1 MDAPH
6 ALRRAGASAL
16 LGVLW
21 VGLSAGI
28 LAGEQMETWQVV
40 QDDESRVESRL
51 ASSLRTRFP
60 ELPERATR
68 HTLERLLAEAD
79 GASGERRAALLLA
92 ADFVAARLAP
102 TDHATPAELDG
113 EASGGKVAR
122 TLAVG
127 GHTIRW
133 LWSPLGTS
141 WASDHALLWT
151 VWREQPDTAWGE
163 EAFVLL
169 LRRGWR
175 TTVFCDESPDEFRA
189 VIREGERFLTARPRT
204 RLRAPVV
211 LALAWAYETWW
222 SASRA
227 RPGQGY
233 VDDPGVYAAGATDAR
248 ARAIARYDEALR
260 LGVASPLAADARRRA
275 ARLRQ
280 GTDTEQR
287 IFYCAYD

>member
-1 MDAPH
+1 LDAPPI
-6 ALRRAGASAL
+6 LRRAGALAL
-16 LGVLW
+16 LGALW

-28 LAGEQMETWQVV
+28 LAGEQLEAWQVV

-51 ASSLRTRFP
+51 ASTLRARFP
-60 ELPERATR
+60 ELPERASR
-68 HTLERLLAEAD
+68 HTLERLLTEAD
-79 GASGERRAALLLA
+79 AASGEQRAALLLA

-113 EASGGKVAR
+113 EVSGGKVAR
-122 TLAVG
+122 TVALG
-127 GHTIRW
+127 GRSIRW

-141 WASDHALLWT
+141 WASDHALLWA
-151 VWREQPDTAWGE
+151 VWREQPDTVWGE
-163 EAFVLL
+163 EAFLLL

-175 TTVFCDESPDEFRA
+175 TTVFCGERPDEFRA
-189 VIREGERFLTARPRT
+189 VIREGEQFLAAHPRT

-233 VDDPGVYAAGATDAR
+233 VDDPGVYAAGAAEAR
-248 ARAIARYDEALR
+248 THAIARYDEALR
-260 LGVASPLAADARRRA
+260 LGIASPLAGDARRRLV
-275 ARLRQ
+275 RLRQ

-287 IFYCAYD
+287 IFYCAYN